1 MRKGG
6 RERREGQIRM
16 VVISASLFVCVFVSL
31 LWRVLRS
38 LGGGF

>member
-16 VVISASLFVCVFVSL
+16 EVISASLKFFCLVSL
-31 LWRVLRS
+31 
-38 LGGGF
+38 